1 MRKRNYKK
9 TKTKSE
15 LHTHTY
21 NTIDERGKL
30 LRIFQATNR
39 EGGTRTRERAFSFES
54 LEYIK
59 GWRAG
64 RFCCRRDIYWVGKER
79 DLSDIF
85 FFCSTVASFLRYHRE
100 TLPFLFFASLCF
112 ASHFCFVG
120 RVGRL
125 CQFRPHISSPPFS
138 PLLSPHR
145 FGSTTHRIARPRP
158 CQSGTYPTMDGR
170 SLAAVAISSVGRS
183 VSQSVSRGTRHDMT
197 WHDVWFGD
205 S

>member
-64 RFCCRRDIYWVGKER
+64 RFCCRRGIYWVGKER

-100 TLPFLFFASLCF
+100 TLPFLFFTSLRFASLRTSASLVEWAGYANF
-112 ASHFCFVG
+112 APTYP
-120 RVGRL
+120 L
-125 CQFRPHISSPPFS
+125 PPFLPFS
-138 PLLSPHR
+138 LHIDLAVLHIASRDLVRARVAHIIRQWMDAVSLLWL
-145 FGSTTHRIARPRP
+145 FPR
-158 CQSGTYPTMDGR
+158 
-170 SLAAVAISSVGRS
+170 SVGRS
-183 VSQSVSRGTRHDMT
+183 VSQSVVGHDT
-197 WHDVWFGD
+197 T
-205 S
+205 